1 MFIFYRAP
9 SKCVNLLIHGNNCK
23 LNKERH
29 CYICC
34 FIYSSEVVLLGS
46 FISEYLNLF
55 FNSCKKMYVAF
66 YVLLVDFQSKAVEIS
81 LVKNQNI

>member
-1 MFIFYRAP
+1 MSFFIQLSFFQIFIAP
-9 SKCVNLLIHGNNCK
+9 SKCVNLLTHGNNCL

-34 FIYSSEVVLLGS
+34 FIYSSELVSLGS

-55 FNSCKKMYVAF
+55 FNSYNLNLSFCH
-66 YVLLVDFQSKAVEIS
+66 FQSKKKEHFV
-81 LVKNQNI
+81 N